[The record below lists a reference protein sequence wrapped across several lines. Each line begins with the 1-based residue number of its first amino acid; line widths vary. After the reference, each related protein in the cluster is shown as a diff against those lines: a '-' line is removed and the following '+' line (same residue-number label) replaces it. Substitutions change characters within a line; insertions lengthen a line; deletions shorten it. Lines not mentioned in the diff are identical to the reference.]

1 MTSAWRCFR
10 DELALWRDIG
20 RNVDFWWRDDDA
32 TAPTAALLRL
42 VALSHS
48 SQAPLALAVIPA
60 DAQLALL
67 DGLPA
72 TVTLLQHGLAH
83 RNGAPAG
90 EKKTEFPAGLPV
102 DDALERLR
110 SGWQRLAHHFG
121 TRAMAV
127 LVPPWNRISTPDLV
141 AHLPGAGYVGLSRF
155 GARAAACNASGLQ
168 QVNTHVDVIDW
179 RGSRG
184 FAGEDAVLRQA
195 VHHLQA
201 RRTGAADGAE
211 PTGWLTHHAVHDAAT
226 WAFLQQLLYT
236 TTELPHVR
244 WRGAPELFVPS

>member
-10 DELALWRDIG
+10 DELALWSDIG

-127 LVPPWNRISTPDLV
+127 LVPPWNRISTPCPEAL
-141 AHLPGAGYVGLSRF
+141 LPS
-155 GARAAACNASGLQ
+155 C
-168 QVNTHVDVIDW
+168 H
-179 RGSRG
+179 
-184 FAGEDAVLRQA
+184 
-195 VHHLQA
+195 
-201 RRTGAADGAE
+201 
-211 PTGWLTHHAVHDAAT
+211 
-226 WAFLQQLLYT
+226 T
-236 TTELPHVR
+236 TT
-244 WRGAPELFVPS
+244 